1 MTREEME
8 TLRDYLDASFTDSNI
23 VDGTYE
29 IKLTRIELES
39 IIAALDEVIS
49 F

>member
-1 MTREEME
+1 ME
-8 TLRDYLDASFTDSNI
+8 SLRDYLDASFTDASI

-29 IKLTRIELES
+29 IKLTKTELEY
-39 IIAALDEVIS
+39 IITALDEVIN